1 MGNARIFLF
10 CLHRGC
16 RGFLCPD
23 EKAKQLLVFSPVFY
37 NEFFLESYSSE
48 VPRQCSPCIFFHK
61 LLFCSLL
68 VNKSFCEEHSLH
80 GHSLVKAIVSGW
92 PLGPSPAPLADSGV
106 PGIYRSSCS
115 FLFSRGGSTGIK
127 GSLILTF

>member
-1 MGNARIFLF
+1 
-10 CLHRGC
+10 
-16 RGFLCPD
+16 
-23 EKAKQLLVFSPVFY
+23 
-37 NEFFLESYSSE
+37 
-48 VPRQCSPCIFFHK
+48 
-61 LLFCSLL
+61 
-68 VNKSFCEEHSLH
+68 
-80 GHSLVKAIVSGW
+80 LVKAIVSGW